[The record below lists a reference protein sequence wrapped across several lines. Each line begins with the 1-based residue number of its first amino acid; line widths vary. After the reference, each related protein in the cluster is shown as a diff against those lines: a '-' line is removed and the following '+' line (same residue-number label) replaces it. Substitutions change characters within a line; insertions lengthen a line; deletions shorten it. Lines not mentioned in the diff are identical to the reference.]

1 MLKYK
6 KILVPLISIL
16 LGLAVGG
23 IILFLGGYSVIDAYR
38 GLWEGMFGS
47 AMAIG
52 EIFRRATPLILSGLA
67 FAFAFRSGLFNIGAE
82 GQLLVG
88 WLAAVWVGYAITGLP
103 TIIHLPLAIA
113 AGALAGAIWAFV
125 PAVLKA
131 TRGVHEVVVTIMM
144 NYIALHFVSYMV
156 SNVMTDG
163 DWKTPVVQETASLQS
178 DFLKQLTDNS
188 SMHWGILIA
197 IAAAV
202 IVWIVLERT
211 TKGYE
216 IRSVGYNKHAS
227 GYAGMSVN
235 KNIIYAMLISGSLAG
250 LAGAMEGLG
259 GFGYMTSNS
268 GFTNIGFDGIAVA
281 LLGAANPF
289 GIVLAGFFF
298 AALQVGG
305 ASYAFTSIAPTEIVS
320 VVIATIIFFIAIS
333 YFVEYL
339 LEKYSKKSPKKEEVN
354 KTTNKDENKKEG
366 AKLDG
371 ISG

>member
-23 IILFLGGYSVIDAYR
+23 LILFLGGYSVIDAYR
-38 GLWEGMFGS
+38 GLWEGIFGS
-47 AMAIG
+47 AMAMG
-52 EIFRRATPLILSGLA
+52 EVVRRATPLILSGLA
-67 FAFAFRSGLFNIGAE
+67 FAFAFRAGLFNIGAE
-82 GQLLVG
+82 GQVLVG
-88 WLAAVWVGYAITGLP
+88 WLAAVWVGFSFELP
-103 TIIHLPLAIA
+103 MIIHLPLAVA
-113 AGALAGAIWAFV
+113 AGALAGAAWAFV

-144 NYIALHFVSYMV
+144 NYIALNFVSYMV
-156 SNVMTDG
+156 ANVMTDG
-163 DWKTPVVQETASLQS
+163 DWKTPMIHETASLQS
-178 DFLKQLTDNS
+178 DFLKSITDNS

-197 IAAAV
+197 IAAAF
-202 IVWIVLERT
+202 IVWLILERT

-216 IRSVGYNKHAS
+216 IRAVGYNKHAS

-235 KNIIYAMLISGSLAG
+235 RNVIYAMLISGALAG

-289 GIVLAGFFF
+289 GIVLAAFFF

-305 ASYAFTSIAPTEIVS
+305 ASYAFTSVAPTEIVS

-333 YFVEYL
+333 YFVDYL
-339 LEKYSKKSPKKEEVN
+339 LEKYATKKAKKE
-354 KTTNKDENKKEG
+354 KTKKENEKKG
-366 AKLDG
+366 ANVNG
-371 ISG
+371 ISS